1 MTNQNKISRLLSRE
15 SSNTKLKKNKI
26 PTWNLSLAQANLS
39 GYEVCPHRS
48 DGCTKAC
55 VGYAGMAGIFPHI
68 MKSRIAKTKFFF
80 EDRKAF
86 LALLE
91 KELQRADNYCSARSI
106 TGRVRLNTFS
116 DVVWEK
122 MLDLKQFKNLAFY
135 DYTKNLKSA
144 VESLNYTNY
153 RKVYSFNENSD
164 IKSTL
169 DYVYKGGTVA
179 VVFGDVEY
187 TPSAKKIGALPA
199 TWNGIKVVDGD
210 ATDDRYLDP
219 KGCIVGLRLKG
230 TNKRRNEARS
240 EKFAVVSVKGKEIC

>member
-1 MTNQNKISRLLSRE
+1 MKNRKMTLLSRE

-26 PTWNLSLAQANLS
+26 PTWNLSLAQADIS

-48 DGCTKAC
+48 SGCTKAC

-91 KELQRADNYCSARSI
+91 KELQRADNYCFKRNI
-106 TGRVRLNTFS
+106 LGRVRLNTFS
-116 DVVWEK
+116 DIVWEK
-122 MLDLKQFKNLAFY
+122 MICLAQFKNLAFY
-135 DYTKNLKSA
+135 DYTKNFKSA
-144 VESLNYTNY
+144 VESLNNTNY

-164 IKSTL
+164 LNSTL
-169 DYVYKGGTVA
+169 NYVYQGGTVA
-179 VVFGDVEY
+179 VVFGDVLY
-187 TPSAKKIGALPA
+187 QPAQKKIGKLPSS
-199 TWNGIKVVDGD
+199 WNGIKVVDGD
-210 ATDDRYLDP
+210 ATDDRYSDP

-230 TNKRRNEARS
+230 TNKRRNDART
-240 EKFAVVSVKGKEIC
+240 EKFAVVSVKGKSI